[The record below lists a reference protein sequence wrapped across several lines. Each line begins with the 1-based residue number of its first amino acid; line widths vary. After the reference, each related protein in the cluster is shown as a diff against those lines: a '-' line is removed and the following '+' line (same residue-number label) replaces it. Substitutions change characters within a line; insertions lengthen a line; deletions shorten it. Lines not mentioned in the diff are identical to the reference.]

1 LTEHSW
7 KRARLSAQAH
17 AFWRAHWG
25 RSLRHEGRSTFTGSL
40 FPSEALPLAFGMSS
54 CDDLFYLDID
64 YSSDRDG
71 CYEFS
76 STINLGNAFFLDGIE
91 DEGSAVVYA
100 SENIVDDNLVW
111 VLGNVNEWY
120 DGGTWDISWLCRD
133 AAFGDASSQDPW
145 EVVQWNC
152 YSSDDDDY
160 TRLDEISITCS
171 CGTTPAPTTL
181 SCDDSFSLDVD
192 YSSVRD
198 GCYEVRTTPTIN
210 GEYAYFLNGI
220 EEDVDSSV
228 VYTTDDIVDDHVVWV
243 LGSVNEYEGG
253 DWDITRLCRDAAL
266 GDGSTQDPW
275 EVAQWDCYSSADDAY
290 TRLDEISITCSCDTT
305 PAPTA
310 GSAPAPTVGSTP
322 APAVGPSPFP
332 TVGPTPAPTIGSIP
346 APSNP
351 PIATPSPT
359 SGSRVVTVTPA
370 PTVFS
375 TVETRARTFTPSPI
389 AIISSP
395 ETISPL
401 TANPFPSPSF
411 TESTSPFT
419 LSPLPKGQTSP
430 ATVASSGGGDSSTM
444 SVVAG
449 AVGGGLVVGV
459 IVTVVL
465 LFKTGR
471 LKRCGN
477 GNATEPSPG
486 VGSIPA
492 AAPSATSRATTGTQ
506 LRTAVQYPEALRT

>member
-1 LTEHSW
+1 
-7 KRARLSAQAH
+7 
-17 AFWRAHWG
+17 
-25 RSLRHEGRSTFTGSL
+25 
-40 FPSEALPLAFGMSS
+40 MSS

-64 YSSDRDG
+64 YTSDRDG
-71 CYEFS
+71 CYEVG
-76 STINLGNAFFLDGIE
+76 STINLENAYFLDGIA

-120 DGGTWDISWLCRD
+120 DGDTWDISRLCRD
-133 AAFGDASSQDPW
+133 AAFGDASTQDPW

-152 YSSDDDDY
+152 YSSDDGDY

-198 GCYEVRTTPTIN
+198 GCYELNTAWTIN
-210 GEYAYFLNGI
+210 GENAYFLNGI

-228 VYTTDDIVDDHVVWV
+228 VYTTDDMVDDHVVWV
-243 LGSVNEYEGG
+243 LGYVNEYEGG
-253 DWDITRLCRDAAL
+253 NWDITWLCRDAAL

-310 GSAPAPTVGSTP
+310 GSTPAPTVGPTP
-322 APAVGPSPFP
+322 APAVGPTPFP
-332 TVGPTPAPTIGSIP
+332 TVGPTPAPTIGSTP
-346 APSNP
+346 APSTP
-351 PIATPSPT
+351 PIPTPSPT
-359 SGSRVVTVTPA
+359 SGSRAVPVTPA

-375 TVETRARTFTPSPI
+375 TVETLAGTFTPAPI
-389 AIISSP
+389 AIISPP
-395 ETISPL
+395 ETISPP

-411 TESTSPFT
+411 TESTPPFT
-419 LSPLPKGQTSP
+419 LSPLPEGTTTP
-430 ATVASSGGGDSSTM
+430 ATVASSGGGQNT
-444 SVVAG
+444 
-449 AVGGGLVVGV
+449 
-459 IVTVVL
+459 
-465 LFKTGR
+465 
-471 LKRCGN
+471 
-477 GNATEPSPG
+477 
-486 VGSIPA
+486 
-492 AAPSATSRATTGTQ
+492 
-506 LRTAVQYPEALRT
+506 

>member
-1 LTEHSW
+1 
-7 KRARLSAQAH
+7 
-17 AFWRAHWG
+17 
-25 RSLRHEGRSTFTGSL
+25 
-40 FPSEALPLAFGMSS
+40 MSS

-64 YSSDRDG
+64 YTSDRDG
-71 CYEFS
+71 CYEVG
-76 STINLGNAFFLDGIE
+76 STINLENAYFLDGIA

-120 DGGTWDISWLCRD
+120 DGDTWDISWLCRD
-133 AAFGDASSQDPW
+133 AAFGDASTQDPW

-152 YSSDDDDY
+152 YSSDDGDY

-198 GCYEVRTTPTIN
+198 GCYELNTAWTIN
-210 GEYAYFLNGI
+210 GENAYFLDGI

-228 VYTTDDIVDDHVVWV
+228 VYTTDDMVDDHVVWV
-243 LGSVNEYEGG
+243 LGYVNEYEGG
-253 DWDITRLCRDAAL
+253 NWDITWLCRDAAL

-305 PAPTA
+305 LAPTA
-310 GSAPAPTVGSTP
+310 GSTPAPTVGSTL
-322 APAVGPSPFP
+322 APAVGPTPFP
-332 TVGPTPAPTIGSIP
+332 TVGPTPAPTIGPTP
-346 APSNP
+346 APSTP

-359 SGSRVVTVTPA
+359 SGSRAVTITPA
-370 PTVFS
+370 PTVLS
-375 TVETRARTFTPSPI
+375 TAETETLTPAPI
-389 AIISSP
+389 AIISP
-395 ETISPL
+395 PKTISPL

-411 TESTSPFT
+411 TESTPPFT
-419 LSPLPKGQTSP
+419 LSPLPEGTTTP
-430 ATVASSGGGDSSTM
+430 AKVASSGGGDSSTM

-449 AVGGGLVVGV
+449 AVGGGLVVGA
-459 IVTVVL
+459 IVAVVL
-465 LFKTGR
+465 LFKTGC
-471 LKRCGN
+471 LKPCGN
-477 GNATEPSPG
+477 GNANEPSPG

-506 LRTAVQYPEALRT
+506 LPAAVQYPEAVRT